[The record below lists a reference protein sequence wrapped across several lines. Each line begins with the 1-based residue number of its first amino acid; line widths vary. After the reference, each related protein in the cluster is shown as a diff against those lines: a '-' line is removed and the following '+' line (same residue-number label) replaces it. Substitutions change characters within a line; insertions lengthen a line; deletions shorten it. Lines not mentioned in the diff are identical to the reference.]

1 MIKQLIKILY
11 EKKYKLYEEPF
22 RLNIVGVRSDNTMA
36 NSFDDVLCVF
46 YKDDK
51 GNWNFVTYPIT
62 TDPGTYWL
70 ENPSQVDGTA
80 ILEQGQY
87 EDAYS
92 LGLHKGQ
99 YLALV
104 EKKPVTVIRDYD
116 RNAYLDF
123 FNGKENTGTFG
134 INIHRANATG
144 QTKSVDKWS
153 AGCQVFEN
161 ANDFAQFLTLCV
173 KHSNLYGNKFTY
185 TLIDF
190 RAFKRQTG
198 RWVLYGTGAVLSAIG
213 IVWLV
218 TSLKTK

>member
-1 MIKQLIKILY
+1 MLKRLIKILY
-11 EKKYKLYEEPF
+11 KKKYKLYEEPY
-22 RLNIVGVRSDNTMA
+22 RLNIVGLRGETTVSNR
-36 NSFDDVLCVF
+36 FDDSLYVF
-46 YKDDK
+46 YKDETGK
-51 GNWNFVTYPIT
+51 WNFGSCPIT

-104 EKKPVTVIRDYD
+104 ETKPVRVIRDYD

-123 FNGKENTGTFG
+123 YNGKEEVGNFG

-144 QTKSVDKWS
+144 NTQTVDKWS
-153 AGCQVFEN
+153 AGCQVFQR
-161 ANDFAQFLTLCV
+161 ATDFAKFLTLCV
-173 KHSNLYGNKFTY
+173 KHRNLYGNKFTY
-185 TLIDF
+185 TLIDA
-190 RAFKRQTG
+190 RAFRRQVA
-198 RWVLYGTGAVLSAIG
+198 RWAVYGTGFLLAASCV
-213 IVWLV
+213 
-218 TSLKTK
+218 SLLYKQLKK